1 MASGD
6 NVDVIEVVETTSFPV
21 PAQPTVDHLRPEQ
34 STVEEDY
41 KSIGEKITSFDSSV
55 VQHGTTGGKTLV
67 GVSRNK
73 SERERKIGHRRVG
86 VGGEITYK
94 KIQTTQIMG
103 SIQLGIQHAVGGL
116 ASKPERDLLMQDF
129 MTVETTNFPS
139 EGSNHT
145 PAHHFSEFKFKNY
158 APIAFRYFRD
168 LFGIQPDDFLMSMCS
183 APLRELSNPGA
194 SGSIFYLTDDDEF
207 IIKTVQHKEGEFLQT
222 LLPGYYM
229 NLNQNPRTLLP
240 KFFGLYC
247 YRCNS
252 KNVRLIAMNNLL
264 PSSVKL
270 HQKYDLKGST
280 YKRKASKTER
290 SKSSPTYKDL
300 DFIEHHPE
308 GIFLEA
314 DTYGALVKTIQR
326 DCRVLESFKIMDYS
340 LLVGI
345 HNLDQAV
352 KEKAQEQR
360 LSASADEEID
370 EMGGESDGFI
380 QSEREKQKE
389 DRIGAAAL
397 NRSRS
402 INRQRLVAH
411 STAMES
417 IQAESEPIDE
427 EDDVPSG
434 GIPARNARGER
445 LLLFLGIIDILQS
458 YRLKKKLEHTW
469 KSMIHDG
476 DTVSVHR
483 PGFYA
488 QRFQDFMAKTVFKKI
503 PSLDLPEIKGN
514 HRKFRNLVTS
524 YIALKHSPSKRK
536 SISRPL
542 RPLEGDFDST
552 AVAATGGS
560 TMHATSP
567 TKAVSPPDPAISATN
582 VAASVPI
589 APSPPVNLAAGPLS
603 PPPLT
608 LATGQGP
615 HHEHPPGAAPTVKVT
630 SYPAVLKGRS
640 AASPPNPNLVPS
652 GKIPPPVPP
661 RGTGASRTARSSEDH
676 RAASTAASTTSS
688 VTSSRGDEAAIIT
701 RYRLHDSSCDLHRSL
716 LSDHSCTSTS
726 ITTAKTVASTI
737 TAATSIK
744 TTSAT
749 SNALHAHTSTSN
761 TCRVTDRDRIGG
773 EAGRIRLMD
782 SIQHW
787 HTQELDEDEEE
798 FVSVVK
804 IEDAYFIKTS
814 LHPLRPDRGIRRSSH
829 LKDFN
834 ETGNDNYEVSK
845 KGTEKRGDTKTD
857 HLAKFT
863 YFLNPSSRADLMN
876 YKMSRKDKKYSE
888 TYYERVKRKQKNL
901 EASITT
907 VSHLRKPV
915 EDARTHHIHTSYM
928 EAAEE
933 WTNYNQK
940 ILKFASIKKDS
951 ILLQKIREKSKRRK
965 RIAPEPSMKKRT
977 SKRETFNG
985 NLAEIEKTDAKREN
999 EKLSLKMSSL
1009 GNKSGY
1015 QIQEKSNKNDTGF
1028 TSKRKESAIRC
1039 DETKQ
1044 NCPSGRD
1051 NNYLDKKKN
1060 ISKNINDEQ
1069 INNTGGFK
1077 GIFANSYKAENMEDR
1092 IVHEGISKFDR
1103 QANERF
1109 KKYKNESP
1117 KSDCKSCD
1125 GNSYF
1130 REEESSFDIKKT
1142 NSKDVK
1148 QDKLLNTIK
1157 REEFIFSSFE
1167 NDIRSRNSD
1176 VLKCSV
1182 FEKVKNFEKI
1192 KMDVRGKTK
1201 DARREVHLDNLNYGN
1216 EIDAIKRKFALPV
1229 NEIRLNQEEEKIVL
1243 KGRLINTDVK
1253 HKRQTFK
1260 SLSSSHCD
1268 NLSFNSEFG
1277 MLKPNVSFLH
1287 TYRKTRSFTC
1297 GTLPST
1303 CSTPPPPFD
1312 DAVRSNDQ
1320 TLASGGHLQQGSAT
1334 PILTSNLFSTHSKQ
1348 NKVVH
1353 HVTLTKTY
1361 HDTVSISDVHLESS
1375 GSGSG
1380 SGGRETK
1387 SSLSVESGG
1396 SSSRGGGGLTWTPP
1410 AGSAE
1415 GSTPTWT
1422 EGTPSFTESSSS
1434 GDIGK
1439 LLYALNIYY
1448 GS

>member
-6 NVDVIEVVETTSFPV
+6 NVDVIEVVETSLAG
-21 PAQPTVDHLRPEQ
+21 PAQAFGDHSRQDQ
-34 STVEEDY
+34 STDEDN
-41 KSIGEKITSFDSSV
+41 KSTGERTTALDNSIA
-55 VQHGTTGGKTLV
+55 QHGTAGLKTPM
-67 GVSRNK
+67 GMSRNK

-194 SGSIFYLTDDDEF
+194 SGSIFYLTEDDEF

-252 KNVRLIAMNNLL
+252 KNVRLVAMNNLL
-264 PSSVKL
+264 PSAVKL

-280 YKRKASKTER
+280 YKRKASRSER

-300 DFIEHHPE
+300 DFMEHHPE

-345 HNLDQAV
+345 HNLDQAAR
-352 KEKAQEQR
+352 EKTEQR
-360 LSASADEEID
+360 LSASADD
-370 EMGGESDGFI
+370 EVDAIGGESGAFI
-380 QSEREKQKE
+380 QSEREREKE
-389 DRIGAAAL
+389 DRGGATAL

-427 EDDVPSG
+427 EDDVPSPG

-445 LLLFLGIIDILQS
+445 LLLFVGIIDILQS

-503 PSLDLPEIKGN
+503 PSLDLPEIKGH

-536 SISRPL
+536 SITRPL

-567 TKAVSPPDPAISATN
+567 TKAVVSPTEA
-582 VAASVPI
+582 AASTGSTKMPAGSIPI
-589 APSPPVNLAAGPLS
+589 ATSTPVNLATSTSGSLS
-603 PPPLT
+603 PPPLSVIT
-608 LATGQGP
+608 TQAQHQHP
-615 HHEHPPGAAPTVKVT
+615 HHHHHQQQTPTSQTGESVAATKVT
-630 SYPAVLKGRS
+630 SYPAVLKGR
-640 AASPPNPNLVPS
+640 AGASPPNPNLVPS
-652 GKIPPPVPP
+652 GKVPPPVPP
-661 RGTGASRTARSSEDH
+661 RGTASRAARPPPDDH
-676 RAASTAASTTSS
+676 RHLPPATSVSSTS
-688 VTSSRGDEAAIIT
+688 SSRG
-701 RYRLHDSSCDLHRSL
+701 
-716 LSDHSCTSTS
+716 
-726 ITTAKTVASTI
+726 
-737 TAATSIK
+737 
-744 TTSAT
+744 
-749 SNALHAHTSTSN
+749 
-761 TCRVTDRDRIGG
+761 
-773 EAGRIRLMD
+773 
-782 SIQHW
+782 
-787 HTQELDEDEEE
+787 
-798 FVSVVK
+798 
-804 IEDAYFIKTS
+804 
-814 LHPLRPDRGIRRSSH
+814 
-829 LKDFN
+829 
-834 ETGNDNYEVSK
+834 
-845 KGTEKRGDTKTD
+845 
-857 HLAKFT
+857 
-863 YFLNPSSRADLMN
+863 
-876 YKMSRKDKKYSE
+876 
-888 TYYERVKRKQKNL
+888 
-901 EASITT
+901 
-907 VSHLRKPV
+907 
-915 EDARTHHIHTSYM
+915 
-928 EAAEE
+928 
-933 WTNYNQK
+933 
-940 ILKFASIKKDS
+940 
-951 ILLQKIREKSKRRK
+951 
-965 RIAPEPSMKKRT
+965 
-977 SKRETFNG
+977 
-985 NLAEIEKTDAKREN
+985 
-999 EKLSLKMSSL
+999 
-1009 GNKSGY
+1009 
-1015 QIQEKSNKNDTGF
+1015 
-1028 TSKRKESAIRC
+1028 
-1039 DETKQ
+1039 
-1044 NCPSGRD
+1044 
-1051 NNYLDKKKN
+1051 
-1060 ISKNINDEQ
+1060 
-1069 INNTGGFK
+1069 
-1077 GIFANSYKAENMEDR
+1077 
-1092 IVHEGISKFDR
+1092 
-1103 QANERF
+1103 
-1109 KKYKNESP
+1109 
-1117 KSDCKSCD
+1117 
-1125 GNSYF
+1125 
-1130 REEESSFDIKKT
+1130 
-1142 NSKDVK
+1142 
-1148 QDKLLNTIK
+1148 
-1157 REEFIFSSFE
+1157 
-1167 NDIRSRNSD
+1167 
-1176 VLKCSV
+1176 
-1182 FEKVKNFEKI
+1182 
-1192 KMDVRGKTK
+1192 
-1201 DARREVHLDNLNYGN
+1201 
-1216 EIDAIKRKFALPV
+1216 
-1229 NEIRLNQEEEKIVL
+1229 
-1243 KGRLINTDVK
+1243 
-1253 HKRQTFK
+1253 
-1260 SLSSSHCD
+1260 
-1268 NLSFNSEFG
+1268 
-1277 MLKPNVSFLH
+1277 
-1287 TYRKTRSFTC
+1287 

-1320 TLASGGHLQQGSAT
+1320 TLASGGHLQQTGT
-1334 PILTSNLFSTHSKQ
+1334 PTILTSSMASPHSKQ

-1353 HVTLTKTY
+1353 HVTLTKPY
-1361 HDTVSISDVHLESS
+1361 HHDAVSISDVHLESS

-1396 SSSRGGGGLTWTPP
+1396 SSSRGGGQTWTPP

-1434 GDIGK
+1434 GDIGFPTTPIK
-1439 LLYALNIYY
+1439 GRNHRHEDGGRIAATVEEALASLTTEMRQISRTEPGATEESTTISVYRQLRTSLKRS
-1448 GS
+1448 GSQHVAIMKTVQRALSVRRREP

>member
-6 NVDVIEVVETTSFPV
+6 NVDVIEVVETSFSG
-21 PAQPTVDHLRPEQ
+21 PAQATEDHLRPEQ
-34 STVEEDY
+34 YADEDSKSTGDKVTTFE
-41 KSIGEKITSFDSSV
+41 SSV
-55 VQHGTTGGKTLV
+55 NQHGTTGPKTPV

-252 KNVRLIAMNNLL
+252 KNVRLVAMNNLL

-280 YKRKASKTER
+280 YKRKASKSER

-300 DFIEHHPE
+300 DFMEHHPE

-314 DTYGALVKTIQR
+314 DTYSALVKTIQR

-340 LLVGI
+340 LLVGL
-345 HNLDQAV
+345 HNLDQAAR
-352 KEKAQEQR
+352 EKAQEQR
-360 LSASADEEID
+360 LSASAEE
-370 EMGGESDGFI
+370 EVGEVGGESTALT
-380 QSEREKQKE
+380 QAEKERERE
-389 DRIGAAAL
+389 DRIGASAL

-427 EDDVPSG
+427 EDDVPSPG

-536 SISRPL
+536 SITRPL
-542 RPLEGDFDST
+542 RPLDGDFDST
-552 AVAATGGS
+552 G
-560 TMHATSP
+560 
-567 TKAVSPPDPAISATN
+567 
-582 VAASVPI
+582 
-589 APSPPVNLAAGPLS
+589 
-603 PPPLT
+603 
-608 LATGQGP
+608 
-615 HHEHPPGAAPTVKVT
+615 
-630 SYPAVLKGRS
+630 
-640 AASPPNPNLVPS
+640 
-652 GKIPPPVPP
+652 
-661 RGTGASRTARSSEDH
+661 
-676 RAASTAASTTSS
+676 
-688 VTSSRGDEAAIIT
+688 
-701 RYRLHDSSCDLHRSL
+701 
-716 LSDHSCTSTS
+716 
-726 ITTAKTVASTI
+726 
-737 TAATSIK
+737 
-744 TTSAT
+744 
-749 SNALHAHTSTSN
+749 
-761 TCRVTDRDRIGG
+761 
-773 EAGRIRLMD
+773 
-782 SIQHW
+782 
-787 HTQELDEDEEE
+787 
-798 FVSVVK
+798 
-804 IEDAYFIKTS
+804 
-814 LHPLRPDRGIRRSSH
+814 
-829 LKDFN
+829 
-834 ETGNDNYEVSK
+834 
-845 KGTEKRGDTKTD
+845 
-857 HLAKFT
+857 
-863 YFLNPSSRADLMN
+863 
-876 YKMSRKDKKYSE
+876 
-888 TYYERVKRKQKNL
+888 
-901 EASITT
+901 
-907 VSHLRKPV
+907 
-915 EDARTHHIHTSYM
+915 
-928 EAAEE
+928 
-933 WTNYNQK
+933 
-940 ILKFASIKKDS
+940 
-951 ILLQKIREKSKRRK
+951 
-965 RIAPEPSMKKRT
+965 
-977 SKRETFNG
+977 
-985 NLAEIEKTDAKREN
+985 
-999 EKLSLKMSSL
+999 
-1009 GNKSGY
+1009 
-1015 QIQEKSNKNDTGF
+1015 
-1028 TSKRKESAIRC
+1028 
-1039 DETKQ
+1039 
-1044 NCPSGRD
+1044 
-1051 NNYLDKKKN
+1051 
-1060 ISKNINDEQ
+1060 
-1069 INNTGGFK
+1069 
-1077 GIFANSYKAENMEDR
+1077 
-1092 IVHEGISKFDR
+1092 
-1103 QANERF
+1103 
-1109 KKYKNESP
+1109 
-1117 KSDCKSCD
+1117 
-1125 GNSYF
+1125 
-1130 REEESSFDIKKT
+1130 
-1142 NSKDVK
+1142 
-1148 QDKLLNTIK
+1148 
-1157 REEFIFSSFE
+1157 
-1167 NDIRSRNSD
+1167 
-1176 VLKCSV
+1176 
-1182 FEKVKNFEKI
+1182 
-1192 KMDVRGKTK
+1192 
-1201 DARREVHLDNLNYGN
+1201 
-1216 EIDAIKRKFALPV
+1216 
-1229 NEIRLNQEEEKIVL
+1229 
-1243 KGRLINTDVK
+1243 
-1253 HKRQTFK
+1253 
-1260 SLSSSHCD
+1260 
-1268 NLSFNSEFG
+1268 
-1277 MLKPNVSFLH
+1277 
-1287 TYRKTRSFTC
+1287 

-1320 TLASGGHLQQGSAT
+1320 TLASGGQLQQGAPTTILASSLSSA
-1334 PILTSNLFSTHSKQ
+1334 HSKQ

-1361 HDTVSISDVHLESS
+1361 HDAVSISDVHLESS

-1396 SSSRGGGGLTWTPP
+1396 SSRGGGGLTWTPP

-1434 GDIGK
+1434 GDAGCPTTPIRGSQRHDDGGRIAATVEE
-1439 LLYALNIYY
+1439 ALASLTTEMKETNNTRNFVEQRRSLSKYSQVRTSFKRASANRVSIMRNVQNVLRVQRREP
-1448 GS
+1448 

>member
-6 NVDVIEVVETTSFPV
+6 NVDVIEVVETSFSV
-21 PAQPTVDHLRPEQ
+21 PAQATEDHLRPEQ
-34 STVEEDY
+34 YADEDSKSTGDKVTTFE
-41 KSIGEKITSFDSSV
+41 SSV
-55 VQHGTTGGKTLV
+55 NQHGTTGPKTPV

-252 KNVRLIAMNNLL
+252 KNVRLVAMNNLL

-280 YKRKASKTER
+280 YKRKASKSER

-300 DFIEHHPE
+300 DFMEHHPE

-314 DTYGALVKTIQR
+314 DTYSALVKTIQR

-340 LLVGI
+340 LLVGL
-345 HNLDQAV
+345 HNLDQAAR
-352 KEKAQEQR
+352 EKAQEQR
-360 LSASADEEID
+360 LSASAEE
-370 EMGGESDGFI
+370 EVGEVGGESTALT
-380 QSEREKQKE
+380 QAEKERERE
-389 DRIGAAAL
+389 DRIGASAL

-427 EDDVPSG
+427 EDDVPSPG

-524 YIALKHSPSKRK
+524 YIVFAQTLKHSPSKRK
-536 SISRPL
+536 SITRPL
-542 RPLEGDFDST
+542 RPLDGDFDST
-552 AVAATGGS
+552 G
-560 TMHATSP
+560 
-567 TKAVSPPDPAISATN
+567 
-582 VAASVPI
+582 
-589 APSPPVNLAAGPLS
+589 
-603 PPPLT
+603 
-608 LATGQGP
+608 
-615 HHEHPPGAAPTVKVT
+615 
-630 SYPAVLKGRS
+630 
-640 AASPPNPNLVPS
+640 
-652 GKIPPPVPP
+652 
-661 RGTGASRTARSSEDH
+661 
-676 RAASTAASTTSS
+676 
-688 VTSSRGDEAAIIT
+688 
-701 RYRLHDSSCDLHRSL
+701 
-716 LSDHSCTSTS
+716 
-726 ITTAKTVASTI
+726 
-737 TAATSIK
+737 
-744 TTSAT
+744 
-749 SNALHAHTSTSN
+749 
-761 TCRVTDRDRIGG
+761 
-773 EAGRIRLMD
+773 
-782 SIQHW
+782 
-787 HTQELDEDEEE
+787 
-798 FVSVVK
+798 
-804 IEDAYFIKTS
+804 
-814 LHPLRPDRGIRRSSH
+814 
-829 LKDFN
+829 
-834 ETGNDNYEVSK
+834 
-845 KGTEKRGDTKTD
+845 
-857 HLAKFT
+857 
-863 YFLNPSSRADLMN
+863 
-876 YKMSRKDKKYSE
+876 
-888 TYYERVKRKQKNL
+888 
-901 EASITT
+901 
-907 VSHLRKPV
+907 
-915 EDARTHHIHTSYM
+915 
-928 EAAEE
+928 
-933 WTNYNQK
+933 
-940 ILKFASIKKDS
+940 
-951 ILLQKIREKSKRRK
+951 
-965 RIAPEPSMKKRT
+965 
-977 SKRETFNG
+977 
-985 NLAEIEKTDAKREN
+985 
-999 EKLSLKMSSL
+999 
-1009 GNKSGY
+1009 
-1015 QIQEKSNKNDTGF
+1015 
-1028 TSKRKESAIRC
+1028 
-1039 DETKQ
+1039 
-1044 NCPSGRD
+1044 
-1051 NNYLDKKKN
+1051 
-1060 ISKNINDEQ
+1060 
-1069 INNTGGFK
+1069 
-1077 GIFANSYKAENMEDR
+1077 
-1092 IVHEGISKFDR
+1092 
-1103 QANERF
+1103 
-1109 KKYKNESP
+1109 
-1117 KSDCKSCD
+1117 
-1125 GNSYF
+1125 
-1130 REEESSFDIKKT
+1130 
-1142 NSKDVK
+1142 
-1148 QDKLLNTIK
+1148 
-1157 REEFIFSSFE
+1157 
-1167 NDIRSRNSD
+1167 
-1176 VLKCSV
+1176 
-1182 FEKVKNFEKI
+1182 
-1192 KMDVRGKTK
+1192 
-1201 DARREVHLDNLNYGN
+1201 
-1216 EIDAIKRKFALPV
+1216 
-1229 NEIRLNQEEEKIVL
+1229 
-1243 KGRLINTDVK
+1243 
-1253 HKRQTFK
+1253 
-1260 SLSSSHCD
+1260 
-1268 NLSFNSEFG
+1268 
-1277 MLKPNVSFLH
+1277 
-1287 TYRKTRSFTC
+1287 

-1320 TLASGGHLQQGSAT
+1320 TLASGGQLQQGAPTTILASSLSSA
-1334 PILTSNLFSTHSKQ
+1334 HSKQ

-1361 HDTVSISDVHLESS
+1361 HDAVSISDVHLESS

-1396 SSSRGGGGLTWTPP
+1396 SSRGGGGLTWTPP

-1434 GDIGK
+1434 GDAGCPTTPIRGSQRHDDGGRIAATVEE
-1439 LLYALNIYY
+1439 ALASLTTEMKETNNTRNFVEQRRSLSKYSQVRTSLKRASANHVSIMRNVQNVLRVQRREP
-1448 GS
+1448 

>member
-6 NVDVIEVVETTSFPV
+6 NVDAIEVVETSFAG
-21 PAQPTVDHLRPEQ
+21 PAQPAEDSRRAEQ
-34 STVEEDY
+34 SAEEDN
-41 KSIGEKITSFDSSV
+41 KSTGEKVAALDNSIT
-55 VQHGTTGGKTLV
+55 QHGTAGLKTPA

-194 SGSIFYLTDDDEF
+194 SGSIFYLTEDDEF

-252 KNVRLIAMNNLL
+252 KNVRLVAMNNLL

-280 YKRKASKTER
+280 YKRKASKMER

-300 DFIEHHPE
+300 DFMEHHQE

-314 DTYGALVKTIQR
+314 DTYNALVKTIQR

-345 HNLDQAV
+345 HNLDQAAR
-352 KEKAQEQR
+352 EKAQEQR
-360 LSASADEEID
+360 ISASADDEIGD
-370 EMGGESDGFI
+370 VAGEGGAFI
-380 QSEREKQKE
+380 QADRERDRE
-389 DRIGAAAL
+389 DRIGATAL

-427 EDDVPSG
+427 EDDVPSPG

-536 SISRPL
+536 SITRPL

-552 AVAATGGS
+552 G
-560 TMHATSP
+560 
-567 TKAVSPPDPAISATN
+567 
-582 VAASVPI
+582 
-589 APSPPVNLAAGPLS
+589 
-603 PPPLT
+603 
-608 LATGQGP
+608 
-615 HHEHPPGAAPTVKVT
+615 
-630 SYPAVLKGRS
+630 
-640 AASPPNPNLVPS
+640 
-652 GKIPPPVPP
+652 
-661 RGTGASRTARSSEDH
+661 
-676 RAASTAASTTSS
+676 
-688 VTSSRGDEAAIIT
+688 
-701 RYRLHDSSCDLHRSL
+701 
-716 LSDHSCTSTS
+716 
-726 ITTAKTVASTI
+726 
-737 TAATSIK
+737 
-744 TTSAT
+744 
-749 SNALHAHTSTSN
+749 
-761 TCRVTDRDRIGG
+761 
-773 EAGRIRLMD
+773 
-782 SIQHW
+782 
-787 HTQELDEDEEE
+787 
-798 FVSVVK
+798 
-804 IEDAYFIKTS
+804 
-814 LHPLRPDRGIRRSSH
+814 
-829 LKDFN
+829 
-834 ETGNDNYEVSK
+834 
-845 KGTEKRGDTKTD
+845 
-857 HLAKFT
+857 
-863 YFLNPSSRADLMN
+863 
-876 YKMSRKDKKYSE
+876 
-888 TYYERVKRKQKNL
+888 
-901 EASITT
+901 
-907 VSHLRKPV
+907 
-915 EDARTHHIHTSYM
+915 
-928 EAAEE
+928 
-933 WTNYNQK
+933 
-940 ILKFASIKKDS
+940 
-951 ILLQKIREKSKRRK
+951 
-965 RIAPEPSMKKRT
+965 
-977 SKRETFNG
+977 
-985 NLAEIEKTDAKREN
+985 
-999 EKLSLKMSSL
+999 
-1009 GNKSGY
+1009 
-1015 QIQEKSNKNDTGF
+1015 
-1028 TSKRKESAIRC
+1028 
-1039 DETKQ
+1039 
-1044 NCPSGRD
+1044 
-1051 NNYLDKKKN
+1051 
-1060 ISKNINDEQ
+1060 
-1069 INNTGGFK
+1069 
-1077 GIFANSYKAENMEDR
+1077 
-1092 IVHEGISKFDR
+1092 
-1103 QANERF
+1103 
-1109 KKYKNESP
+1109 
-1117 KSDCKSCD
+1117 
-1125 GNSYF
+1125 
-1130 REEESSFDIKKT
+1130 
-1142 NSKDVK
+1142 
-1148 QDKLLNTIK
+1148 
-1157 REEFIFSSFE
+1157 
-1167 NDIRSRNSD
+1167 
-1176 VLKCSV
+1176 
-1182 FEKVKNFEKI
+1182 
-1192 KMDVRGKTK
+1192 
-1201 DARREVHLDNLNYGN
+1201 
-1216 EIDAIKRKFALPV
+1216 
-1229 NEIRLNQEEEKIVL
+1229 
-1243 KGRLINTDVK
+1243 
-1253 HKRQTFK
+1253 
-1260 SLSSSHCD
+1260 
-1268 NLSFNSEFG
+1268 
-1277 MLKPNVSFLH
+1277 
-1287 TYRKTRSFTC
+1287 

-1320 TLASGGHLQQGSAT
+1320 TLASGGHLQQAVTTS
-1334 PILTSNLFSTHSKQ
+1334 ILTSSLSSAHSKQ

-1353 HVTLTKTY
+1353 HVTLTKTSQ
-1361 HDTVSISDVHLESS
+1361 DAVSISDVHLESS
-1375 GSGSG
+1375 GSGSGG

-1396 SSSRGGGGLTWTPP
+1396 SSRGGGGLTWTPP

-1434 GDIGK
+1434 GDIGCPTTPIRGSQRSEDGGRIAATVEEALASLTTEMRRTSQINVGGGGGVQSV
-1439 LLYALNIYY
+1439 LLEQRSSFSMYQHLRSSLKRTGSNHVAIMRTMQRALNVRRREP
-1448 GS
+1448 

>member
-6 NVDVIEVVETTSFPV
+6 NVDVIEVVETTSFPGSATQ
-21 PAQPTVDHLRPEQ
+21 PAVDHLRPDQ
-34 STVEEDY
+34 STAEEDY
-41 KSIGEKITSFDSSV
+41 KSIGEKTTAFDSLQV
-55 VQHGTTGGKTLV
+55 VQHGITGGKTPA

-252 KNVRLIAMNNLL
+252 KNVRLVAMNNLL
-264 PSSVKL
+264 PSFVKL

-280 YKRKASKTER
+280 YKRKASKSER

-300 DFIEHHPE
+300 DFMEHHPE

-345 HNLDQAV
+345 HNLDQAA
-352 KEKAQEQR
+352 KEKTQDQR
-360 LSASADEEID
+360 LSASADEEV
-370 EMGGESDGFI
+370 GEVGETDGFI
-380 QSEREKQKE
+380 QSEKEKERE

-560 TMHATSP
+560 AMHATSP
-567 TKAVSPPDPAISATN
+567 TKA
-582 VAASVPI
+582 
-589 APSPPVNLAAGPLS
+589 G
-603 PPPLT
+603 
-608 LATGQGP
+608 
-615 HHEHPPGAAPTVKVT
+615 
-630 SYPAVLKGRS
+630 
-640 AASPPNPNLVPS
+640 
-652 GKIPPPVPP
+652 
-661 RGTGASRTARSSEDH
+661 
-676 RAASTAASTTSS
+676 
-688 VTSSRGDEAAIIT
+688 
-701 RYRLHDSSCDLHRSL
+701 
-716 LSDHSCTSTS
+716 
-726 ITTAKTVASTI
+726 
-737 TAATSIK
+737 
-744 TTSAT
+744 
-749 SNALHAHTSTSN
+749 
-761 TCRVTDRDRIGG
+761 
-773 EAGRIRLMD
+773 
-782 SIQHW
+782 
-787 HTQELDEDEEE
+787 
-798 FVSVVK
+798 
-804 IEDAYFIKTS
+804 
-814 LHPLRPDRGIRRSSH
+814 
-829 LKDFN
+829 
-834 ETGNDNYEVSK
+834 
-845 KGTEKRGDTKTD
+845 
-857 HLAKFT
+857 
-863 YFLNPSSRADLMN
+863 
-876 YKMSRKDKKYSE
+876 
-888 TYYERVKRKQKNL
+888 
-901 EASITT
+901 
-907 VSHLRKPV
+907 
-915 EDARTHHIHTSYM
+915 
-928 EAAEE
+928 
-933 WTNYNQK
+933 
-940 ILKFASIKKDS
+940 
-951 ILLQKIREKSKRRK
+951 
-965 RIAPEPSMKKRT
+965 
-977 SKRETFNG
+977 
-985 NLAEIEKTDAKREN
+985 
-999 EKLSLKMSSL
+999 
-1009 GNKSGY
+1009 
-1015 QIQEKSNKNDTGF
+1015 
-1028 TSKRKESAIRC
+1028 
-1039 DETKQ
+1039 
-1044 NCPSGRD
+1044 
-1051 NNYLDKKKN
+1051 
-1060 ISKNINDEQ
+1060 
-1069 INNTGGFK
+1069 
-1077 GIFANSYKAENMEDR
+1077 
-1092 IVHEGISKFDR
+1092 
-1103 QANERF
+1103 
-1109 KKYKNESP
+1109 
-1117 KSDCKSCD
+1117 
-1125 GNSYF
+1125 
-1130 REEESSFDIKKT
+1130 
-1142 NSKDVK
+1142 
-1148 QDKLLNTIK
+1148 
-1157 REEFIFSSFE
+1157 
-1167 NDIRSRNSD
+1167 
-1176 VLKCSV
+1176 
-1182 FEKVKNFEKI
+1182 
-1192 KMDVRGKTK
+1192 
-1201 DARREVHLDNLNYGN
+1201 
-1216 EIDAIKRKFALPV
+1216 
-1229 NEIRLNQEEEKIVL
+1229 
-1243 KGRLINTDVK
+1243 
-1253 HKRQTFK
+1253 
-1260 SLSSSHCD
+1260 
-1268 NLSFNSEFG
+1268 
-1277 MLKPNVSFLH
+1277 
-1287 TYRKTRSFTC
+1287 

-1320 TLASGGHLQQGSAT
+1320 TLASGGHLQQGGATILASSLSSA
-1334 PILTSNLFSTHSKQ
+1334 HSKQ

-1353 HVTLTKTY
+1353 HVTLSKAY

-1396 SSSRGGGGLTWTPP
+1396 SSRGGGCLTWTPP

-1434 GDIGK
+1434 GDIGCPTTPIK
-1439 LLYALNIYY
+1439 GNQRQDDGGRIAATVEEALASLTTEMRRTSQDGQHQLEQITSFSFYRQIRTSLKRGNSNHVAVMRNMQRALNIRRRAP
-1448 GS
+1448 

>member
-6 NVDVIEVVETTSFPV
+6 NVDVIEVVETSFTG
-21 PAQPTVDHLRPEQ
+21 PAQVTEDHLRPEQ
-34 STVEEDY
+34 STDEDN
-41 KSIGEKITSFDSSV
+41 KSTGDKVTAFDGSV
-55 VQHGTTGGKTLV
+55 IQHGPGGPKTPA

-252 KNVRLIAMNNLL
+252 KNVRLVAMNNLL
-264 PSSVKL
+264 PSAVKL

-280 YKRKASKTER
+280 YKRKASKSER

-300 DFIEHHPE
+300 DFMEHHPE

-314 DTYGALVKTIQR
+314 DTYNALVKTIQR

-345 HNLDQAV
+345 HNLDQAAR
-352 KEKAQEQR
+352 EKAQEQR
-360 LSASADEEID
+360 LSASAEE
-370 EMGGESDGFI
+370 EVGEVGGESAGFI
-380 QSEREKQKE
+380 QAERERDRE
-389 DRIGAAAL
+389 DRIGASAL

-427 EDDVPSG
+427 EDDVPSPG

-536 SISRPL
+536 SITRPL
-542 RPLEGDFDST
+542 RPLDGDFDST
-552 AVAATGGS
+552 AVPTTGTS

-567 TKAVSPPDPAISATN
+567 TKA
-582 VAASVPI
+582 
-589 APSPPVNLAAGPLS
+589 G
-603 PPPLT
+603 
-608 LATGQGP
+608 
-615 HHEHPPGAAPTVKVT
+615 
-630 SYPAVLKGRS
+630 
-640 AASPPNPNLVPS
+640 
-652 GKIPPPVPP
+652 
-661 RGTGASRTARSSEDH
+661 
-676 RAASTAASTTSS
+676 
-688 VTSSRGDEAAIIT
+688 
-701 RYRLHDSSCDLHRSL
+701 
-716 LSDHSCTSTS
+716 
-726 ITTAKTVASTI
+726 
-737 TAATSIK
+737 
-744 TTSAT
+744 
-749 SNALHAHTSTSN
+749 
-761 TCRVTDRDRIGG
+761 
-773 EAGRIRLMD
+773 
-782 SIQHW
+782 
-787 HTQELDEDEEE
+787 
-798 FVSVVK
+798 
-804 IEDAYFIKTS
+804 
-814 LHPLRPDRGIRRSSH
+814 
-829 LKDFN
+829 
-834 ETGNDNYEVSK
+834 
-845 KGTEKRGDTKTD
+845 
-857 HLAKFT
+857 
-863 YFLNPSSRADLMN
+863 
-876 YKMSRKDKKYSE
+876 
-888 TYYERVKRKQKNL
+888 
-901 EASITT
+901 
-907 VSHLRKPV
+907 
-915 EDARTHHIHTSYM
+915 
-928 EAAEE
+928 
-933 WTNYNQK
+933 
-940 ILKFASIKKDS
+940 
-951 ILLQKIREKSKRRK
+951 
-965 RIAPEPSMKKRT
+965 
-977 SKRETFNG
+977 
-985 NLAEIEKTDAKREN
+985 
-999 EKLSLKMSSL
+999 
-1009 GNKSGY
+1009 
-1015 QIQEKSNKNDTGF
+1015 
-1028 TSKRKESAIRC
+1028 
-1039 DETKQ
+1039 
-1044 NCPSGRD
+1044 
-1051 NNYLDKKKN
+1051 
-1060 ISKNINDEQ
+1060 
-1069 INNTGGFK
+1069 
-1077 GIFANSYKAENMEDR
+1077 
-1092 IVHEGISKFDR
+1092 
-1103 QANERF
+1103 
-1109 KKYKNESP
+1109 
-1117 KSDCKSCD
+1117 
-1125 GNSYF
+1125 
-1130 REEESSFDIKKT
+1130 
-1142 NSKDVK
+1142 
-1148 QDKLLNTIK
+1148 
-1157 REEFIFSSFE
+1157 
-1167 NDIRSRNSD
+1167 
-1176 VLKCSV
+1176 
-1182 FEKVKNFEKI
+1182 
-1192 KMDVRGKTK
+1192 
-1201 DARREVHLDNLNYGN
+1201 
-1216 EIDAIKRKFALPV
+1216 
-1229 NEIRLNQEEEKIVL
+1229 
-1243 KGRLINTDVK
+1243 
-1253 HKRQTFK
+1253 
-1260 SLSSSHCD
+1260 
-1268 NLSFNSEFG
+1268 
-1277 MLKPNVSFLH
+1277 
-1287 TYRKTRSFTC
+1287 

-1320 TLASGGHLQQGSAT
+1320 TLASGGHLQHGAMAT
-1334 PILTSNLFSTHSKQ
+1334 VLTSSLSTPQSKQ
-1348 NKVVH
+1348 NRVPH

-1361 HDTVSISDVHLESS
+1361 HDAVSISDVHLESS

-1396 SSSRGGGGLTWTPP
+1396 SSRGGGGLTWTPP

-1434 GDIGK
+1434 GDAGCPTTPIRGSQRHDDGGRIAATVEE
-1439 LLYALNIYY
+1439 ALASLTTEMRRTNGNAKDVEQRSSLPMYTQVRTSFKRASMNRI
-1448 GS
+1448 SMMRNMQRVLSIQRREL